1 MGTTEDWNELWGK
14 KKDREIAIGI
24 RSQGEDIYNQIQ
36 ELLQHMVD
44 NAGIDIKQSIKDDF
58 VDLHSAFVDCRT
70 RLQQFA
76 ADHPE
81 FMGWR
86 PPS

>member
-1 MGTTEDWNELWGK
+1 MATTENWNELWDK
-14 KKDREIAIGI
+14 KSDREIAIGI
-24 RSQGEDIYNQIQ
+24 RSQAEDLYDQIV
-36 ELLQHMVD
+36 ELLQHMSD
-44 NAGIDIKQSIKDDF
+44 NAGIDINQAIKDDF
-58 VDLHSAFVDCRT
+58 VDLYQVFGANRDA
-70 RLQQFA
+70 LQQFA